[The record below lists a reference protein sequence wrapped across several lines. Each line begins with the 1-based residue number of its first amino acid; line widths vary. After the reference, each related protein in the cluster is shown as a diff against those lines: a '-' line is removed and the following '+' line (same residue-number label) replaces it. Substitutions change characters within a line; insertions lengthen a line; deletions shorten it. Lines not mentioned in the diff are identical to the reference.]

1 MNANN
6 NEYILVTKIMIV
18 LLPYLT
24 SIVVTNKYTELRTN
38 IRSIAVLKLT
48 EAKPICTFFRAR
60 LHADAVCF
68 FLAVSRGVQVTRA
81 CRGSLTSK
89 MTTDTGKPNINREI
103 LLFFPF

>member
-24 SIVVTNKYTELRTN
+24 SIVVTNKYYTELRTN

-48 EAKPICTFFRAR
+48 ELYLDIFQSKT
-60 LHADAVCF
+60 AVCLVMF
-68 FLAVSRGVQVTRA
+68 QSHELVVGV
-81 CRGSLTSK
+81 
-89 MTTDTGKPNINREI
+89 
-103 LLFFPF
+103 

>member
-68 FLAVSRGVQVTRA
+68 FSSEQRCSSHT
-81 CRGSLTSK
+81 SLSWEF
-89 MTTDTGKPNINREI
+89 NIEDDHRYWEAEY
-103 LLFFPF
+103 

>member
-48 EAKPICTFFRAR
+48 ELYLDIFQSKT
-60 LHADAVCF
+60 AVCLVMF
-68 FLAVSRGVQVTRA
+68 QSHELVVGV
-81 CRGSLTSK
+81 
-89 MTTDTGKPNINREI
+89 
-103 LLFFPF
+103 